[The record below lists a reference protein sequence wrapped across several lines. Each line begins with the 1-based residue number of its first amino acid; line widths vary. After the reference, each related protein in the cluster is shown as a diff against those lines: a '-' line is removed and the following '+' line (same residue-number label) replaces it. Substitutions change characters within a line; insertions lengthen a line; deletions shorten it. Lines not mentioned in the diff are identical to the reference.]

1 MSRRVR
7 TMAGITLAECSACP
21 IGGARTEH
29 ITVIWI
35 VAFVIG
41 GVAVSI
47 GFGYAITWVRD
58 RHIRLM
64 LGIPD
69 AVNGDVHVLRAKL
82 AAQSVADTEM
92 QINAAA
98 PNLNPEHR
106 RRLAL
111 ALTRQKGL
119 LPRKVA

>member
-1 MSRRVR
+1 M
-7 TMAGITLAECSACP
+7 TL
-21 IGGARTEH
+21 
-29 ITVIWI
+29 WI
-35 VAFVIG
+35 IAFVIG
-41 GVAVSI
+41 GVVASI
-47 GFGYAITWVRD
+47 GFGYAVTWVRE

-69 AVNGDVHVLRAKL
+69 SVNGDVGELRTKL

-92 QINAAA
+92 RINAAA

-119 LPRKVA
+119 LPRKSAVVD